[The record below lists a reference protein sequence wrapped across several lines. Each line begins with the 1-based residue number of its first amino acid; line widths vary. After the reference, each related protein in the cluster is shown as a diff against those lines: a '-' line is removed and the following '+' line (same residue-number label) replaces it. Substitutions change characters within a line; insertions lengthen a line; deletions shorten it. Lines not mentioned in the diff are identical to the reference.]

1 MMRYLVVRTENLT
14 KLYGRRQALANLTI
28 EVEPGEIYGILGPKG
43 AGKSTLIHIL
53 LDLVRPTRGQALV
66 LGLDCQRQ
74 GVQVRQQI
82 GFLPEKLQM
91 NLSATG
97 EMWLQSLT
105 RLRRSVDMDLASSL
119 AARFE
124 LNLTRPIREYS
135 EEERKILGII
145 QAMIPRPELM
155 IFDEPCAGL
164 GRKAK
169 NTLFQLFNEIRAEGR
184 TILIASDSLTDMERI
199 CDRVAVLHQGRLI
212 AVERGVQLRARALR
226 IIEMRFSTAVNREF
240 FANMPNV
247 NDLVLEDNKVRCTVQ
262 GDPDALIKLASQYR
276 VMDIISQ
283 QPTLEEV
290 YRTYYGIGPYA
301 G

>member
-1 MMRYLVVRTENLT
+1 MRYLVVRTENLT
-14 KLYGRRQALANLTI
+14 KQYSRRHALLNLSI

-53 LDLVRPTRGQALV
+53 LDLVRPTRGNALV

-74 GVQVRQQI
+74 GLLVRQKI
-82 GFLPEKLQM
+82 GYLPEKLQI
-91 NLSATG
+91 NGSLTG
-97 EMWLQSLT
+97 EQWLGSLS
-105 RLRRSVDMDLASSL
+105 RMRREADLGIAGVL
-119 AARFE
+119 AERFE
-124 LNLTRPIREYS
+124 LNLTRLVRSYS
-135 EEERKILGII
+135 DSERKKLGII
-145 QAMIPRPELM
+145 QAMMHRPELM

-164 GRKAK
+164 DRKA
-169 NTLFQLFNEIRAEGR
+169 QNEFFRILSEVRAEGR
-184 TILIASDSLTDMERI
+184 TVMIASDSLTEMERV
-199 CDRVAVLHQGRLI
+199 CDRVAVLYQGQLV

-226 IIEMRFSTAVNREF
+226 VIEMRFATAVNREI
-240 FANMPNV
+240 FAGMSNL

-283 QPTLEEV
+283 QPSLEEV
-290 YRTYYGIGPYA
+290 YRTYYGIGSYA